1 MLTEKINFLSVDD
14 YTHLKISQIYLS
26 YEKFLNQ
33 KSNYRKKLMPKN
45 KNKKINK
52 NQGSFYFEEYLNTKT
67 KFNNNKLSS
76 ISEDRVYLLFFCFVS
91 LILIFS
97 LKIIFLSFQSVNYVK
112 NQMIT
117 QKFLPL
123 RKDIV
128 DRNGVLLSRNILT
141 YHAAIRPQLIKDKKI
156 FS

>member
-1 MLTEKINFLSVDD
+1 
-14 YTHLKISQIYLS
+14 
-26 YEKFLNQ
+26 
-33 KSNYRKKLMPKN
+33 MPKN

-76 ISEDRVYLLFFCFVS
+76 ISEDRVYLLFFCFFS

-112 NQMIT
+112 NQNDHS
-117 QKFLPL
+117 KFLPL

-128 DRNGVLLSRNILT
+128 DRNGVLLSRNIL
-141 YHAAIRPQLIKDKKI
+141 LITQQYDHN
-156 FS
+156 